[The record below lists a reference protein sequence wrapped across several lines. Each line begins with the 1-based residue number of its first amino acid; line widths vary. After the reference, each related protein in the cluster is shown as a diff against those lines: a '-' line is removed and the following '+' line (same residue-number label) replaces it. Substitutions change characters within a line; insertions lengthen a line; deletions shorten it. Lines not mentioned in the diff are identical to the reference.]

1 MLDILRRFAVVAVM
15 ALCIALLFV
24 GGNVVKAQANEEVLS
39 EMKSWAWPVDGEIT
53 DTFGT
58 RWGNH
63 KGIDIAAP
71 TGTDVVAAFDGEVIK
86 SYYSGSYGHVV
97 FLQHPN
103 GVETV
108 YAHLHRRMVEEGA
121 KVRKGETIGQVGS
134 TGHST
139 GPHLHFEVHMGE
151 WNIKKSNA
159 MDPLTVFVIQDG
171 ALPASAMH
179 IENGMN
185 GYSLIK
191 GELVV
196 NQASSEKVYIV
207 KKNDTLWDIAQQFE
221 VTVSSIMEWNDLSV
235 DVIHPDQELIIFEE
249 ATYIVQSGETME
261 QVAHHLEMSVD
272 ELKSL
277 NNLIGNML
285 HPNQILKVR

>member
-121 KVRKGETIGQVGS
+121 KVSKGETIGQVGS